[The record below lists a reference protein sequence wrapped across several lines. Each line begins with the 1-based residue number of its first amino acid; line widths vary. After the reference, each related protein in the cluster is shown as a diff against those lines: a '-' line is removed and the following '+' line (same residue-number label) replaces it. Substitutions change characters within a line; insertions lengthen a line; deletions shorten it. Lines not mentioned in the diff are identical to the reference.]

1 MNRLRLGLVVAGL
14 VLALVSVIL
23 DDHHLAWGA
32 IALLTASLILRL
44 VLRNREKT
52 ESGTRG

>member
-1 MNRLRLGLVVAGL
+1 MNRLRLGLVVAGF

-23 DDHHLAWGA
+23 DDHYLAWGA

-52 ESGTRG
+52 KSGTRD